1 MKARHKESKK
11 IITKEEKSSFLFK
24 HIHLLKYILFFL
36 FSLLFLGIYNA
47 DVLYKTQEALF
58 FTYTDSCIDE
68 MLRQSAGPLII
79 LSSFLTQ
86 TFYHPILGASILS
99 LLLVALAIF
108 VKRAFK
114 LEKYYFL
121 PSFLVLLTQTSVG
134 YAIYDVFDESFLFS
148 LVIGS
153 MATVALIG
161 LYQLLQEQ
169 KYAIILFFVI
179 TIIAYFI
186 IGIYATAAL
195 LLFYISASIQNHSKR
210 NIIGLTL
217 SVALFFLLPYI
228 TATFIYYEKYV
239 CALFAPLPST
249 KFTNVFVLSICI
261 LLLYTLLPFVHKL
274 NRIKLLQK
282 EPVSIAFFLASC
294 FLTFFFS
301 YREPHFRA
309 ELKMQKMAQVHD
321 WEGILKTFRE
331 VKDPTKAIF
340 AYRTIALANR
350 GTLSTSLFNF
360 SCKFEKSHSKY
371 LTGEPIYYEDLFFYA
386 SYFNTSYLWSM
397 EFWTTIGYSHE
408 RLKKMALCALLNEEY
423 SLANKYI
430 QQLKHTM
437 FQSEWAEEY
446 EKYVDNIDLLYQTYP
461 DLVYVKRDIPI
472 VQQIIGSLSSLSETY
487 SQYKQLS
494 IANAERR
501 LLADLYNKDLKAF
514 SQDFMEMKDCY
525 KNHPL
530 PQYFKEAIILCAMN
544 GDLTP
549 IKHFNIERP
558 LAEKL
563 KKFASVTKRYT
574 TNEMDK
580 AYENLKKEFEGYY
593 CFYFAFANNK
603 TK

>member
-1 MKARHKESKK
+1 MKARLKESKK
-11 IITKEEKSSFLFK
+11 IITKEKKESFLLQ

-108 VKRAFK
+108 VKRTFK
-114 LEKYYFL
+114 LEKFYFL

-134 YAIYDVFDESFLFS
+134 YAIYDMFEESFLFS

-153 MATVALIG
+153 IATVSLIG

-169 KYAIILFFVI
+169 KYAIVLFFII

-195 LLFYISASIQNHSKR
+195 LLFYVSATIQNHSKR

-228 TATFIYYEKYV
+228 TATFVYYEKYV

-249 KFTNVFVLSICI
+249 KFTNIFILSICI
-261 LLLYTLLPFVHKL
+261 LLLNTLLPFVYKL
-274 NRIKLLQK
+274 NQIKSFHK
-282 EPVSIAFFLASC
+282 EPISMVLFLASC

-301 YREPHFRA
+301 YREPHFRT

-321 WEGILKTFRE
+321 WNGILKTFKD

-340 AYRTIALANR
+340 AYRAIALANC
-350 GTLSTSLFNF
+350 GGLSNNLFDF
-360 SCKFEKSHSKY
+360 SGKFEKSHSE
-371 LTGEPIYYEDLFFYA
+371 LTEEPIYNEDLFFYA
-386 SYFNTSYLWSM
+386 SYINTSYFWSM
-397 EFWTTIGYSHE
+397 EFLTTIGYSHE
-408 RLKKMALCALLNEEY
+408 RLKKMTLCALLNEEY
-423 SLANKYI
+423 NLANKYI

-461 DLVYVKRDIPI
+461 DLVYVKRDIPMI
-472 VQQIIGSLSSLSETY
+472 QRTIITNSSICETY
-487 SQYKQLS
+487 SHYPKLS
-494 IANAERR
+494 IVNAERR
-501 LLADLYNKDLKAF
+501 LMADLYNKDLKAF
-514 SQDFMEMKDCY
+514 SKDFMGMKECY
-525 KNHPL
+525 RNHPL
-530 PQYFKEAIILCAMN
+530 TQYFKEAIILCAMN
-544 GDLTP
+544 GDITP

-563 KKFASVTKRYT
+563 KKFVANTQKYSSK
-574 TNEMDK
+574 EIDK

-593 CFYFAFANNK
+593 CFYYAFANNK